1 MDSLLLNGRY
11 TIAEAEQLLSKLF
24 KVKTDFH
31 IAKIDTTNLS
41 EEDIKHSEKRVTEL
55 ENEYREIIRQLKNGP
70 YRHVALHAKIVL
82 EFCPDYHN
90 V

>member
-1 MDSLLLNGRY
+1 MDSILLNGRY
-11 TIAEAEQLLSKLF
+11 TIEEAEQLLSKLF

-31 IAKIDTTNLS
+31 IARIDTANST
-41 EEDIKHSEKRVTEL
+41 EEDMKHSEKRIMEL
-55 ENEYREIIRQLKNGP
+55 ENEYRTIMRQIKKGS